1 MRHDAKFCA
10 DRPNHCG
17 DMALYRF
24 FKMATVDHLGF
35 LKVGNFNCGSVTVPN
50 FVPIGQTIA

>member
-1 MRHDAKFCA
+1 
-10 DRPNHCG
+10 
-17 DMALYRF
+17 MALYRF